1 MNERERKGGR
11 ERKVRMR
18 VWKLEAKRERCREYV
33 RMRERERENGEN
45 LRKRGINRG
54 RKTI

>member
-1 MNERERKGGR
+1 MRERKGGR
-11 ERKVRMR
+11 ERKVRMC